1 VAFHVDGVLLVDGE
15 ERQVHEV
22 TFPLSMFPAPKVSS
36 ARLAICV
43 TIAVL
48 VAWGLWMLSRR
59 L

>member
-1 VAFHVDGVLLVDGE
+1 MDGVLLVDGE

-36 ARLAICV
+36 ARLAIYVYV

>member
-1 VAFHVDGVLLVDGE
+1 MDGVLLVDGE

-22 TFPLSMFPAPKVSS
+22 TFPLSMCPAPEVSS
-36 ARLAICV
+36 ARLAIYV